1 MLLIAGIESS
11 IGRDGYVA
19 VRVEIMSFDAN
30 RSCGEVTFFCG
41 CVTITKITKGGKYM
55 RILFCDDDPNLLIQ
69 LQEYVT
75 EYFTRIGGTQPQYAA
90 YNSGDELLQSERKA
104 DIAFLDVEMPGLS
117 GIHVGAELKRHNP
130 EIKIFI
136 VTSYPDYLDEAMRFQ
151 VFRYLSKPID
161 KDRLFRNLKDALY
174 QFNMA
179 NKEYV
184 IALENGVETR
194 TSDEIICINTQQR
207 KCIVH
212 TTDGVFV
219 STTTMDHWRKTLTL
233 PCFYQPHKSFIINMR
248 YVYSVGKDSITLR
261 CNGKLVEAYL
271 AKRRFTHFKD
281 TYLLY
286 LESVQ

>member
-1 MLLIAGIESS
+1 
-11 IGRDGYVA
+11 
-19 VRVEIMSFDAN
+19 
-30 RSCGEVTFFCG
+30 
-41 CVTITKITKGGKYM
+41 M
-55 RILFCDDDPNLLIQ
+55 RILFCDDDPNLLAQIQ
-69 LQEYVT
+69 GYVS
-75 EYFTRIGGTQPQYAA
+75 EYFSRFGCIQPQCAA
-90 YNSGDELLQSERKA
+90 YQSGEELLERERKA

-117 GIHVGAELKRHNP
+117 GIHVGAELKKHNP

-161 KDRLFRNLKDALY
+161 KERLFRNLKDAMY

-179 NKEYV
+179 KKEYL

-194 TSDEIICINTQQR
+194 TADEILCVKTQQR
-207 KCIVH
+207 KCLVH
-212 TTDGVFV
+212 TTDGEFI

-233 PCFYQPHKSFIINMR
+233 PCFYQSHKSFIINMR